1 LLFQI
6 KILPRGAVATDS
18 QQCSQIGVDTLQKG
32 GNAIDAA
39 VASMFCI
46 CVVNPHITSLGG

>member
-1 LLFQI
+1 M
-6 KILPRGAVATDS
+6 PRGAVATDS
-18 QQCSQIGVDTLQKG
+18 QQCSQIGVDTLQSG

-39 VASMFCI
+39 VASMFCM